1 MNGTNLI
8 DKFKERYNKNIVPF
22 YEDREDRNRWAS
34 SIIKDFPGRKLLNL
48 GGGGERHLGK
58 HLGPQWSVHEIDIT
72 GDCDTRLN
80 LDQIDRLPFE
90 DEFFDT
96 SCAFEVLDN
105 HAGSMAYTDSS
116 LCAIRWRRK
125 VSITSVPRCQNWRSS

>member
-96 SCAFEVLDN
+96 SCAFEVLE
-105 HAGSMAYTDSS
+105 HLEQFHLVAKEMY
-116 LCAIRWRRK
+116 R
-125 VSITSVPRCQNWRSS
+125 